1 MKCGMCESHEN
12 DAVRKVADV
21 KKVRSSRVS
30 GLTEIICDDN
40 TDVDKIVSAIK
51 NDGYD
56 VKEVNVS
63 DFEKHGLFLKFYL
76 LSFRFVLYKKYAPEA
91 ARVFLFRAEYAKK
104 RLTGC
109 QPFGFDAVI
118 RCHPVCFPVFRRFFR
133 SPFQIARV
141 FLRHHRFLQRCLR

>member
-1 MKCGMCESHEN
+1 MIEITLQVEGMQCGMCESHVN
-12 DAVRKVADV
+12 DAVRQAADV

-63 DFEKHGLFLKFYL
+63 DFEKHGWFLKF
-76 LSFRFVLYKKYAPEA
+76 
-91 ARVFLFRAEYAKK
+91 
-104 RLTGC
+104 
-109 QPFGFDAVI
+109 
-118 RCHPVCFPVFRRFFR
+118 
-133 SPFQIARV
+133 
-141 FLRHHRFLQRCLR
+141 

>member
-1 MKCGMCESHEN
+1 MKKITLHVGGMCESHVN
-12 DAVRKVADV
+12 DAVRKAADV

-63 DFEKHGLFLKFYL
+63 DFEKHGLFLKF
-76 LSFRFVLYKKYAPEA
+76 
-91 ARVFLFRAEYAKK
+91 
-104 RLTGC
+104 
-109 QPFGFDAVI
+109 
-118 RCHPVCFPVFRRFFR
+118 
-133 SPFQIARV
+133 
-141 FLRHHRFLQRCLR
+141 

>member
-1 MKCGMCESHEN
+1 MKFYSCSVDKWENLVYNKVEKESRLN
-12 DAVRKVADV
+12 M

-63 DFEKHGLFLKFYL
+63 YFEKHGLFLIF
-76 LSFRFVLYKKYAPEA
+76 
-91 ARVFLFRAEYAKK
+91 
-104 RLTGC
+104 
-109 QPFGFDAVI
+109 
-118 RCHPVCFPVFRRFFR
+118 
-133 SPFQIARV
+133 
-141 FLRHHRFLQRCLR
+141 

>member
-1 MKCGMCESHEN
+1 MKKITLNVGMKCGMCESHVN
-12 DAVRKVADV
+12 DAVRKAADV

-63 DFEKHGLFLKFYL
+63 DFEKHGLFLKF
-76 LSFRFVLYKKYAPEA
+76 
-91 ARVFLFRAEYAKK
+91 
-104 RLTGC
+104 
-109 QPFGFDAVI
+109 
-118 RCHPVCFPVFRRFFR
+118 
-133 SPFQIARV
+133 
-141 FLRHHRFLQRCLR
+141 